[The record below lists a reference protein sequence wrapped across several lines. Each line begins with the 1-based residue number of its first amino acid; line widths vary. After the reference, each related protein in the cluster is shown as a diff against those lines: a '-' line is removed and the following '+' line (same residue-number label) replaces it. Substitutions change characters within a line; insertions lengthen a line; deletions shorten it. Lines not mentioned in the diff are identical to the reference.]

1 MLRYFN
7 LTALFVHTSPPL
19 LAGARAAT
27 RRRRRLV
34 AMKLSCSWALPLLW
48 LPNALCVD
56 HSKFRTCQQT
66 NFCVRKRTAEPGR
79 AYLVGPQS
87 VSLTSNVL
95 SAELHG
101 GPWGVPLTLQ
111 LFAYDTGVARMRITE
126 TRPLHGPR
134 WEPDDIL
141 LDQVSAMRLPCTCD
155 ALAMRLRGLQ

>member
-1 MLRYFN
+1 MR
-7 LTALFVHTSPPL
+7 PPSL
-19 LAGARAAT
+19 CVRDSVRGSAAARAA
-27 RRRRRLV
+27 
-34 AMKLSCSWALPLLW
+34 AMKLSLSWALPLLW

-155 ALAMRLRGLQ
+155 ALAMH